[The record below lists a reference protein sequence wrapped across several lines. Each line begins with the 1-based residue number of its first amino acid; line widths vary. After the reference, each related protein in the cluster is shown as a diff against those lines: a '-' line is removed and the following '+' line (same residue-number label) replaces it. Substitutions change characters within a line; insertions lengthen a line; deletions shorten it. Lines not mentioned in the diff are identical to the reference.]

1 MISII
6 QSQCIVTVE
15 GTSTTSQ
22 MGLWFIA
29 FTIFLLKGALCQ
41 QWSLWMPQSIVA
53 VGGSCLMVPC
63 RFQIP
68 AEFDAPLKNCT
79 LHGLWKKHSE
89 WGNIVFHSAQ
99 TDAKNII
106 KGVMLG
112 NLLNKNCTTIFN
124 SFSAG
129 YDDTYIFRLECAGT
143 NPLKYSFLPGV
154 NINHTVT
161 PPRPQLIPMGNI
173 IEGEQGTLSCSAPAP
188 CPTLPP
194 SLTWTSGLGGSVESQ
209 LQEGIDGLM
218 TMISTLTFTA
228 SLPHHGLMVKC
239 SARYTLQP
247 GGTTKTT
254 QGNLTLNV
262 LYAPKNTVALSNPTG
277 PVPEGRAVTLTCQ
290 SDANP
295 PVERYSWYKDIS
307 GQVTWKANGQTLVL
321 LVSKAD
327 SGLYLCEAHNQNGSQ
342 RSKAMPLEFESDQF
356 FKMAPYIICG
366 VMVLLYVLTVTV
378 DVYKY
383 KSLSRRLKQI
393 ELSLSGKADNT
404 YTNLRIASTS
414 SDYDELQM
422 TRAAPGKARAHENP
436 NGIGRRSEIA
446 AP

>member
-1 MISII
+1 MISIT

-41 QWSLWMPQSIVA
+41 QWSLWTPQSLVA

-68 AEFDAPLKNCT
+68 AEFDATLNNCT
-79 LHGLWKKHSE
+79 PHGLWKKHSE
-89 WGNIVFHSAQ
+89 WGSIVFHTAQ

-143 NPLKYSFLPGV
+143 NPLKYNFLPGL
-154 NINHTVT
+154 NINHTDT

-173 IEGEQGTLSCSAPAP
+173 MEGEWVRLSCSAPAP

-218 TMISTLTFTA
+218 TMTSTLTFTA
-228 SLPHHGLMVKC
+228 SLLHHGLMVKC

-295 PVERYSWYKDIS
+295 PIERYSWYKDIS
-307 GQVTWKANGQTLVL
+307 GKETWKANGQTLVL

-414 SDYDELQM
+414 SDYDQLQM
-422 TRAAPGKARAHENP
+422 TRAAPGKAHSYENP
-436 NGIGRRSEIA
+436 NGIGRRSERA